1 MSDKHYLQKSN
12 KFLNSNDKFV
22 CPRILSAST
31 DELRAVGFDTEAAA
45 VAKAEALGLDLA
57 KIRVI
62 RMRDNT
68 P

>member
-12 KFLNSNDKFV
+12 KFLNANDEFV
-22 CPRILSAST
+22 CPKILSAST
-31 DELRAVGFDTEAAA
+31 DDLRAVGFATEAAA
-45 VAKAEALGLDLA
+45 VSKAEALGLDLA
-57 KIRVI
+57 KVRVI

>member
-12 KFLNSNDKFV
+12 RFLNASDEFV
-22 CPRILSAST
+22 CPKILSPDK
-31 DELRAVGFDTEAAA
+31 DELRAVGFDTKAAA
-45 VAKAEALGLDLA
+45 VAKAEALGLDLS
-57 KIRVI
+57 KVRVI